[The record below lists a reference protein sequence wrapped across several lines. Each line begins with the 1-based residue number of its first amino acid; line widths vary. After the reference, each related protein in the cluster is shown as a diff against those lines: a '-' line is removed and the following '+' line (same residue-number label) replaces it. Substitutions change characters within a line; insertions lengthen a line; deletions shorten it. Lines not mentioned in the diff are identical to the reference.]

1 MPKYEGETYNNYDRK
16 KESNRGIKAIIKMIV
31 SLIFSYEFA
40 WPGFCECTYLAKS
53 FVVHSVCIFLF
64 NFYFVFVLSNF
75 LTFGICSFFS
85 CLNRIIVC
93 FCICCIHNI
102 CALVFIIVI

>member
-1 MPKYEGETYNNYDRK
+1 MKVKHIIIMIEKRNQT
-16 KESNRGIKAIIKMIV
+16 GIKAIIKMIV

-75 LTFGICSFFS
+75 LTFGNMFIFFM
-85 CLNRIIVC
+85 
-93 FCICCIHNI
+93 FK
-102 CALVFIIVI
+102 